1 MRVWLPWVVLGLAVG
16 CDDLDEFHTSSSEVF
31 HGVVIGSGDQV
42 TTDDG
47 EGADV
52 APTSGSDESFIRQGF
67 ESHTELELTFDPGLA
82 DTYLVRDAGA
92 GSPAAPGTLHTYRC
106 SADQSPCATS
116 NQVQSYFD
124 HAPLEVFATLPHDAL
139 SQYSFPGGGRIRNYI
154 FGARFLSAGTPR
166 HAMVFLSLMENGKIE
181 VRILAPSVVDA
192 AGAELYGEMFGVF
205 SLGRRKLQ

>member
-1 MRVWLPWVVLGLAVG
+1 VRVWLPCLVLGLALG
-16 CDDLDEFHTSSSEVF
+16 CDDLDKFHTSSSEVF

-42 TTDDG
+42 MIDDG
-47 EGADV
+47 EGSEA
-52 APTSGSDESFIRQGF
+52 APTGGSDESFIRQGF
-67 ESHTELELTFDPGLA
+67 ESHTELELTFDPELA

-92 GSPAAPGTLHTYRC
+92 GNTPVPGTLHTYRC
-106 SADQSPCATS
+106 SADQDPCAAS

-154 FGARFLSAGTPR
+154 FGARFQTAGTPR

-181 VRILAPSVVDA
+181 VRVVAQSLLGPD
-192 AGAELYGEMFGVF
+192 GTEVEPPLFGVF
-205 SLGRRKLQ
+205 SLERRAL